1 MFPHQVQ
8 SFEAQ
13 VKLGDCASNEVS
25 INAVALFSV
34 SFIARRIIFSPLL
47 QSRNKGT
54 LLARKA
60 SEIRKLTVAIPASLV
75 SDTPHLREKTAKL
88 GIVGRAC
95 AIFGVDEIM
104 IYADDIRR
112 DQREDFDLCLQI
124 LSFIETPQ
132 YLRKRIFKLSPEL
145 KFVGILPPLQAP
157 HHNVPN
163 SLHQCKIGDIREGV
177 IVGQRANF
185 LQIDAGL
192 EHAIECP
199 RRSSSGLR
207 VTVRLKSLTGTL
219 AGEIIDVSKEQL
231 NGLGYWG
238 YKVRRAK
245 SLGTLLQDGEF
256 NLRIGT
262 SRYGK
267 PILDAWPV
275 LEGSMVAAN
284 SLLVA
289 FGSPKMGL
297 REILGEEQQEPEDV
311 FNHYINTVPNQ
322 NVSTVRTEE
331 AVLITLGLLNVKA
344 LSIK

>member
-1 MFPHQVQ
+1 LVQ
-8 SFEAQ
+8 
-13 VKLGDCASNEVS
+13 
-25 INAVALFSV
+25 
-34 SFIARRIIFSPLL
+34 
-47 QSRNKGT
+47 
-54 LLARKA
+54 KA
-60 SEIRKLTVAIPASLV
+60 PELRKLTVAIPASLV

-95 AIFGVDEIM
+95 AIFGVDEIV
-104 IYADDIRR
+104 IYADDILR
-112 DQREDFDLCLQI
+112 DQREDFDLCSQI

-132 YLRKRIFKLSPEL
+132 YLRKRIFKLSPRL
-145 KFVGILPPLQAP
+145 KFVGILPPLQIP
-157 HHNVPN
+157 HHNLPN

-177 IVGQRANF
+177 IVSQRANSF
-185 LQIDAGL
+185 QVDAGL

-199 RRSSSGLR
+199 RKPSSGPR
-207 VTVRLKSLTGTL
+207 VTVRLKSIAGTL
-219 AGEIIDVSKEQL
+219 TGEIIDVSKERL

-238 YKVRRAK
+238 YRVRRAK

-267 PILDAWPV
+267 PILDAWPHLKV
-275 LEGSMVAAN
+275 SMAATN

-297 REILGEEQQEPEDV
+297 REILGQEQQEPEDA
-311 FNHYINTVPNQ
+311 FNYYINTVPNQ
-322 NVSTVRTEE
+322 NVITVRTEE
-331 AVLITLGLLNVKA
+331 AVLITLGLLNMKA